1 MKMSEQSG
9 SFAKEESFERRS
21 LEPRRLSEALHRSI
35 VTSAVDAILVIDDQA
50 VIQKMNPAAERVFG
64 YTGSE
69 VVGSHVHA
77 LIPEFSLE
85 HQDRSFEAVGRHK
98 DGRMIP
104 LEVSVSEVC
113 VGNGRLF
120 TVIGR
125 DITERT
131 KLENEIVA
139 ISWREQARIGQDLHD
154 TVVQYLVGIQFMCD
168 VLVERLAAKGLAETT
183 DVRRIAELT
192 HEALTLTRSL
202 AKGLFP
208 VGLADEALILA
219 LKEWS
224 AQQEALFGVTI
235 LVSCPNP
242 ISIKDNTTS
251 THLFRIAQEAVSNA
265 IRHGKARLIHIDLT
279 TSQGTVSLCV
289 KDDGLG
295 LPEVLGDH
303 AGMGLHIM
311 SYRARIIGGS
321 LSIKKAVEG
330 GTVVVCSLPI
340 AENGGHS

>member
-1 MKMSEQSG
+1 V
-9 SFAKEESFERRS
+9 AT
-21 LEPRRLSEALHRSI
+21 AL
-35 VTSAVDAILVIDDQA
+35 DAILVIDDQA
-50 VIQKMNPAAERVFG
+50 VIEKMNPAAERVFG

-69 VVGSHVHA
+69 VVGSLVHT

-85 HQDRSFEAVGRHK
+85 HDSSFQAVGRRK

-104 LEVSVSEVC
+104 LEVSLSEVC
-113 VGNGRLF
+113 VGSCRHF
-120 TVIGR
+120 TLVGR
-125 DITERT
+125 DITERI
-131 KLENEIVA
+131 KLEKEIVA

-154 TVVQYLVGIQFMCD
+154 TVVQYLVGIQFMSD
-168 VLVERLAAKGLAETT
+168 VVVERLAAKGIAETA
-183 DVRRIAELT
+183 DVRRISELT

-219 LKEWS
+219 LREWS
-224 AQQEALFGVTI
+224 AQQEALLGVTI

-242 ISIKDNTTS
+242 ISIKNNATS
-251 THLFRIAQEAVSNA
+251 THLFRIAQEATSNA
-265 IRHGKARLIHIDLT
+265 IRHGKARRINIDLT
-279 TSQGTVSLCV
+279 SSEGTVSLCV

-295 LPEVLGDH
+295 LPEGFRDH

-311 SYRARIIGGS
+311 SYRARIIGGN

-330 GTVVVCSLPI
+330 GTVVVCSLPVT
-340 AENGGHS
+340 ENGGH